1 MLAFLIGYAFG
12 NINFARIISSFLKR
26 DITKEGSGNPGSMN
40 MLRTF
45 GFKIGVLNLF
55 LDSLKATISALIGLY
70 IFGGD
75 ISTVSGITG
84 VYVAG
89 LGAVVGH
96 NFPLIYKF
104 KGGKGV
110 ACILGVYAVANP
122 LWSLVAF
129 FVSFIYLYLF
139 DYGAVASFLFITI
152 LTTLE
157 GIKYRGN
164 NQITIILFILFF
176 LTWFMHRKNIER
188 LLIGKENKANLAKA
202 FKRKTKTEKNKKDKC
217 EKIKSIKSKI
227 YKRKNETSKQ
237 KNVLIKEDD
246 EKHDEDKN
254 IKD

>member
-1 MLAFLIGYAFG
+1 MVLKYIIAFLIGYVFG
-12 NINFARIISSFLKR
+12 NINFARIISAGLKK
-26 DITKEGSGNPGSMN
+26 DITKQGSGNPGSMN

-55 LDSLKATISALIGLY
+55 LDALKASISAILGLL

-75 ISTVSGITG
+75 INTTMGITG

-89 LGAVVGH
+89 LGAVIGH
-96 NFPLIYKF
+96 NFPVLYKF

-110 ACILGVYAVANP
+110 ACMLGVYAVANP

-129 FVSFIYLYLF
+129 LISFVYLYFF

-164 NQITIILFILFF
+164 NEITILLFILFF
-176 LTWFMHRKNIER
+176 LTWFMHRTNIER
-188 LLIGKENKANLAKA
+188 LLIGKERKVNLAKA
-202 FKRKTKTEKNKKDKC
+202 FKKKKP
-217 EKIKSIKSKI
+217 KIK
-227 YKRKNETSKQ
+227 NQ
-237 KNVLIKEDD
+237 KKE
-246 EKHDEDKN
+246 KTM
-254 IKD
+254 